1 MTNIATRC
9 PECKSAFQVESDQL
23 NIAAGSVRCG
33 VCLTIF
39 KAADHIEK
47 LASNELNVG
56 YMPYVLDNHADLNAA
71 TENLQQEIDGLLGLD
86 LDIDGQLDEVI
97 RTDIN
102 EVLGLSE
109 ESNNGEYIDQWVSSE
124 TNFSN
129 ILDEPI
135 ERTEPSM
142 PLSAI
147 NPFDDQPSTPTDK
160 IRANKTKTNKNQSK
174 KPWLAALAITL
185 PIVFVGALLLIYLN
199 SATLSQDPKYRGA
212 MISLCQYTQCTI
224 NEYRDLDKLEL
235 SQLRVRSH
243 PQQAYT
249 ISVSLSI
256 ENLAKFYQPFPKLRI
271 RFTDLDNKLVAQHI
285 LQPQDYLSTKQ
296 RTKPTMSPRQI
307 NSIAIELVDPGTTA
321 TNYSVELVN

>member
-1 MTNIATRC
+1 M
-9 PECKSAFQVESDQL
+9 
-23 NIAAGSVRCG
+23 
-33 VCLTIF
+33 
-39 KAADHIEK
+39 
-47 LASNELNVG
+47 
-56 YMPYVLDNHADLNAA
+56 
-71 TENLQQEIDGLLGLD
+71 
-86 LDIDGQLDEVI
+86 
-97 RTDIN
+97 
-102 EVLGLSE
+102 
-109 ESNNGEYIDQWVSSE
+109 SSE

-129 ILDEPI
+129 ILDEAI

-174 KPWLAALAITL
+174 KPWLAALAITW

-224 NEYRDLDKLEL
+224 KEYRDIDKLEL

-243 PQQAYT
+243 TQQANI